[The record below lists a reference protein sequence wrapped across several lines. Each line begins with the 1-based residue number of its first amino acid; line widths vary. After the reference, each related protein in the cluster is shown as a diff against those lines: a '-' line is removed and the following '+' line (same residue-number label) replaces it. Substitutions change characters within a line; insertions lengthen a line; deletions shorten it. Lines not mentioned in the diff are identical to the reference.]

1 MGFDQ
6 SVLKIIARWG
16 LTLMVIALLFVLS
29 SMPFDVFGMDGVRP
43 AFMLIAVYYMTILR
57 PDLMSFIV
65 VFLMGIALDLHS
77 GSPLGLNAFI
87 LVAVQWLT
95 LSQRK
100 FLVGQSFRVIWAG
113 FAVIAFVTGLVQLLA
128 ISLFNM
134 TLFSPVPVVI
144 SVCLSAAL
152 FPLLALPLSIVHK
165 SLTEE

>member
-6 SVLKIIARWG
+6 TILKIIARWG
-16 LTLMVIALLFVLS
+16 LTLMVVALLFILS
-29 SMPFDVFGMDGVRP
+29 TMPFDILGLDGVRP

-57 PDLMSFIV
+57 PDLMSYV
-65 VFLMGIALDLHS
+65 AVFMMGIALDLHS

-95 LSQRK
+95 RTQRK

-113 FAVIAFVTGLVQLLA
+113 FAVIAFVTGLVQLL
-128 ISLFNM
+128 IVSIFNM
-134 TLFSPVPVVI
+134 ALFSLMPVII

-152 FPLLALPLSIVHK
+152 FPLLALPLSYLHK
-165 SLTEE
+165 SMADE